1 MVTGFFLPL
10 LLLLEVISQLTKTR
24 MIPQIICAENKNK
37 NKNKN
42 KHKQQTTN
50 NKQQT
55 TNNKKQSIM
64 WYEKSQ
70 PSLSIKSWELCFC
83 NRFTCY
89 SWSGSHHTIIPYMET
104 ET

>member
-37 NKNKN
+37 NKNKQQ
-42 KHKQQTTN
+42 KQTTN
-50 NKQQT
+50 NKQ
-55 TNNKKQSIM
+55 QSIM

-83 NRFTCY
+83 NRFT
-89 SWSGSHHTIIPYMET
+89 
-104 ET
+104 